1 MKICILH
8 TKKEQKKLTRWDK
21 ELLEIFALLMLEV
34 LMFKILIVK
43 PQQTEVINITVVIEL
58 TSFNIDFGK
67 ELFSVST

>member
-34 LMFKILIVK
+34 LMFEILIVK
-43 PQQTEVINITVVIEL
+43 PQQTEVINITVVI
-58 TSFNIDFGK
+58 
-67 ELFSVST
+67 